1 MQCEQPN
8 AQTCDMVVATANNLM
23 EANVQQE
30 SREIVKAQEPSWI
43 PMRIWLSLETIALL
57 LEKQGGKLM

>member
-8 AQTCDMVVATANNLM
+8 AQTCDMVVATANNSM
-23 EANVQQE
+23 EANEQQE

-43 PMRIWLSLETIALL
+43 PMQLGLLLETIALL
-57 LEKQGGKLM
+57 FEKQGGKMM